1 MSNNNQYCPTNILVN
16 GGAGFIG
23 SNFVHYWLKKYP
35 NAPVCLGKKARELIT
50 YVKDRLGHDHH
61 YAIDPTKSNSEL
73 GYKPDESFV
82 TGIDKT
88 IKWHLDNEDWWR
100 HIMSG
105 EYQDWIN
112 QQYEK

>member
-1 MSNNNQYCPTNILVN
+1 MKKILKLIGRKQLLFTKWYCKV
-16 GGAGFIG
+16 FKK
-23 SNFVHYWLKKYP
+23 LKKQYP

-50 YVKDRLGHDHH
+50 YVKDRLGHDRR

-88 IKWHLDNEDWWR
+88 IKWYLDNEDWWR

>member
-1 MSNNNQYCPTNILVN
+1 MSNNNQYCPTNILVT

-23 SNFVHYWLKKYP
+23 SNFVHYWLKEY
-35 NAPVCLGKKARELIT
+35 
-50 YVKDRLGHDHH
+50 
-61 YAIDPTKSNSEL
+61 PTKSNSEL

-88 IKWHLDNEDWWR
+88 ITWYLDNEDWWR